1 MAKRTLTILAFS
13 VSFTLAVIVAVALTA
28 SVGATLISMAGLNAW
43 VSYIV
48 GAMFGLLSIAF
59 GVTVFE
65 VVICLPRT
73 LRFQKS
79 VVPTEESPTP
89 EDT

>member
-13 VSFTLAVIVAVALTA
+13 VSFTLAVIFAVALTA
-28 SVGATLISMAGLNAW
+28 SVAAMLIGMAGLNAW

-48 GAMFGLLSIAF
+48 GAMFGLLSIAI
-59 GVTVFE
+59 GATAFE

-73 LRFQKS
+73 LGFEEF
-79 VVPTEESPTP
+79 VDAPEESPTP